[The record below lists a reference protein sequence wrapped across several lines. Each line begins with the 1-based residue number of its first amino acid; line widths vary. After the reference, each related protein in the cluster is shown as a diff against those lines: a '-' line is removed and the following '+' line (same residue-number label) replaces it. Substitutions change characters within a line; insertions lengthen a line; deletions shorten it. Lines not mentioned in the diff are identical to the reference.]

1 MIVLRTSFRV
11 RLTLNC
17 FCIVV
22 HDKAAVNPHDVSMAD
37 SQMPVG
43 CSGKA
48 ARDTEDSN
56 WSVHWSPGSYV
67 NEIII
72 SQACVRYEMIDSPRG
87 ANWL

>member
-43 CSGKA
+43 CSGEVV
-48 ARDTEDSN
+48 RDIEASN
-56 WSVHWSPGSYV
+56 
-67 NEIII
+67 
-72 SQACVRYEMIDSPRG
+72 
-87 ANWL
+87 

>member
-11 RLTLNC
+11 LRLTLNC

-22 HDKAAVNPHDVSMAD
+22 HDKAAVIPHDVSMAD

-43 CSGKA
+43 CSGEA
-48 ARDTEDSN
+48 ASFELIGALVAREL
-56 WSVHWSPGSYV
+56 

-72 SQACVRYEMIDSPRG
+72 PQACVRYEMIDRPRG